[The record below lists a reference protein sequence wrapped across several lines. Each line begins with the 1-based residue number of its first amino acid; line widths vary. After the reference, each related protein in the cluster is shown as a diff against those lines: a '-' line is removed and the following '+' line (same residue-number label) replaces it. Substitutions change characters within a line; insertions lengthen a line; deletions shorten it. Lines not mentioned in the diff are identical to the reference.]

1 MKYTLLGKTGLRV
14 SELALGTMTFGEDWG
29 WGTSKG
35 ICEELV
41 RTYLEAG
48 GNFIDTANYYT
59 NGSSE
64 KILGEIVKDIRNE
77 VVLSTKYSLMTDRK
91 NINSGGNHRK
101 NMMESIEQ
109 SLKRLNTDHIDVFW
123 VHILDHYTPVEEVMR
138 GLDDLVSSGK
148 ILYAGISDTPAW
160 VIAKANTIAEER
172 NWTRFNAMQLEYNL
186 LERTSERELIPMA
199 ERENLSVMAWSPLA
213 GGLLSGKYNSK
224 NNQSV
229 KGNRLEKSKRINEH
243 NLAIA
248 DVVISIARELDAI
261 PSGVALAWL
270 RQNPKVIPVIGA
282 RNLNQLKE
290 NLKCLQLSL
299 SSEHLAQLNEVSKIN
314 LGFPHEFIA
323 SEGVRDILYGDF
335 PISI

>member
-29 WGTSKG
+29 WGASKD

-77 VVLSTKYSLMTDRK
+77 VVLSTKYSLMTNRK

-101 NMMESIEQ
+101 NMVESLEQ
-109 SLKRLNTDHIDVFW
+109 SLKRLQTDHIDVFW
-123 VHILDHYTPVEEVMR
+123 VHILDYYTPVEEVMR

-224 NNQSV
+224 NNEST
-229 KGNRLEKSKRINEH
+229 KGNRLEKSKRINEY

-282 RNLNQLKE
+282 RNVNQLKE
-290 NLKCLQLSL
+290 NLNCLQLNL
-299 SSEHLAQLNEVSKIN
+299 SSEHLAKLNEVSKIN
-314 LGFPHEFIA
+314 LGFPHDFIA
-323 SEGVRDILYGDF
+323 SDGVRDILYGDF
-335 PISI
+335 SISI